1 MYFSGKNSRKIFN
14 VRKKNS
20 KFKVDLYFR
29 LLFTRN
35 DEKLIKEYVQRQLVK
50 ILTYQKINV
59 ADFIFAREVR
69 FGTYKSDEINRLP
82 LSAIAA
88 KQMESLNPRHIVSFA
103 ERVPFVI
110 VSKPFSKLY
119 QQVVE
124 LNEFLSG

>member
-1 MYFSGKNSRKIFN
+1 MKLFSYY
-14 VRKKNS
+14 
-20 KFKVDLYFR
+20 LR
-29 LLFTRN
+29 LLFNRN

-59 ADFIFAREVR
+59 ADFVFAREVR
-69 FGTYKSDEINRLP
+69 FGTYKSEEINRLP

-88 KQMESLNPRHIVSFA
+88 KQIESRNPRNVVSFG

>member
-1 MYFSGKNSRKIFN
+1 M
-14 VRKKNS
+14 
-20 KFKVDLYFR
+20 
-29 LLFTRN
+29 
-35 DEKLIKEYVQRQLVK
+35 IKEYVQRQLVK

-59 ADFIFAREVR
+59 SDFVFAREVR
-69 FGTYKSDEINRLP
+69 FGTYKSEENNRLP

-88 KQMESLNPRHIVSFA
+88 KQRQDKHPREAAAFG

-124 LNEFLSG
+124 LNEFISG